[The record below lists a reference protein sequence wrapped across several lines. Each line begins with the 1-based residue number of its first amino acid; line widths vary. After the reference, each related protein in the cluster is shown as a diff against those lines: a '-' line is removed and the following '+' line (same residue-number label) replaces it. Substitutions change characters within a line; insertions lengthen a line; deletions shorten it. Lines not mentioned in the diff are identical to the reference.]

1 MKQRLVKFAQRIIGY
16 KKVGGLH
23 FVRVGR
29 LGFSFFI
36 AGGKKPQKKAVKL
49 VDRQLEITYN

>member
-1 MKQRLVKFAQRIIGY
+1 MKQLINMAKRAVGY

-23 FVRVGR
+23 FLRVGR

-36 AGGKKPQKKAVKL
+36 AGGKKPSKKAVKL

>member
-1 MKQRLVKFAQRIIGY
+1 MKQTLIKFVKKATGY

-36 AGGKKPQKKAVKL
+36 AGEKKPSKKAVKL